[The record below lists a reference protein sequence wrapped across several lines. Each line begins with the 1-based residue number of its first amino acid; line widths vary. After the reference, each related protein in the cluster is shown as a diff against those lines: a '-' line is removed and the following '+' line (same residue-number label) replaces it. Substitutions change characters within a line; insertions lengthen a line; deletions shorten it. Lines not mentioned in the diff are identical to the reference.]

1 MANSRINQLKTQQNK
16 INCSPKF
23 VWLEAEDFD
32 EARAI
37 IENNLSQLPDK
48 SQWQIYLKILAQIGF
63 EKYVKERNPSIK
75 IEQDNRDYRSRSV
88 SLQGENKNR
97 RDALN
102 TEERGKERLIIL
114 ERDRSNLIDDVCFLW
129 INDFR
134 LCLIIVDNLVDDLI
148 IVPNKFITSA
158 EIAAHF
164 YVLLEVL
171 EEEEKL
177 NIYGFWRYDE
187 LFKYSQYS
195 QSLDLKSQPN
205 ENFQLP
211 LSLLDTELNNLLLYA
226 RFLEP
231 SAINLFALEDYQNKN
246 RRGAESAEERGKERL
261 IILDSNN
268 RVLETLSEVKSQV
281 DKVLVNLSK
290 WRDDIFEEGWQSTS
304 LVGIKVLNNPMW
316 GYARNHKNSHK
327 FSISRTKFFDFGL
340 LLQNQTLALIVNLQ
354 QEENGE
360 QGVLVQIIPHQEEYL
375 PSGLNL
381 KITLNPNSADSI
393 SQEVSARQIDNL
405 IQLEFTEESNKE
417 FKVEVSY
424 QGTVFTQ
431 EFIL

>member
-1 MANSRINQLKTQQNK
+1 VIS
-16 INCSPKF
+16 
-23 VWLEAEDFD
+23 EE
-32 EARAI
+32 
-37 IENNLSQLPDK
+37 NLSQLPDK
-48 SQWQIYLKILAQIGF
+48 NQWEIYLKTLGKIGF

-75 IEQDNRDYRSRSV
+75 IKPYNSINR
-88 SLQGENKNR
+88 
-97 RDALN
+97 
-102 TEERGKERLIIL
+102 
-114 ERDRSNLIDDVCFLW
+114 IDDVSFLC

-134 LCLIIVDNLVDDLI
+134 LCLIIADSLVDDFI
-148 IVPNKFITSA
+148 ILPKKLITSA

-177 NIYGFWRYDE
+177 NIYGFLRYDE

-195 QSLDLKSQPN
+195 QSLDLISQPDGSYQ
-205 ENFQLP
+205 FP

-226 RFLEP
+226 SFLEP
-231 SAINLFALEDYQNKN
+231 SAIKLPVLA
-246 RRGAESAEERGKERL
+246 
-261 IILDSNN
+261 SNN
-268 RVLETLSEVKSQV
+268 TVLETLSEVKSQV
-281 DKVLVNLSK
+281 DKVFVNLSK
-290 WRDDIFEEGWQSTS
+290 WWDDIFEEGWQSTS

-316 GYARNHKNSHK
+316 GYARNSENSNK
-327 FSISRTKFFDFGL
+327 FSVSQTKLFDFGL
-340 LLQNQTLALIVNLQ
+340 LLQNKTLALIVNLQ

-375 PSGLNL
+375 PPGLNL
-381 KITLNPNSADSI
+381 KITLNPNTVDSI
-393 SQEVSARQIDNL
+393 SQEVSARQSDNL
-405 IQLEFTEESNKE
+405 IQLEFSEESNKE

>member
-1 MANSRINQLKTQQNK
+1 MTNSRIYQLKKQQQK
-16 INCSPKF
+16 INLSPKF

-32 EARAI
+32 DARAI
-37 IENNLSQLPDK
+37 IKDNLSQLSEE
-48 SQWQIYLKILAQIGF
+48 SQWQIYLKALGQIGF

-75 IEQDNRDYRSRSV
+75 IKQDNS
-88 SLQGENKNR
+88 
-97 RDALN
+97 
-102 TEERGKERLIIL
+102 I
-114 ERDRSNLIDDVCFLW
+114 NLINDVSFLW

-134 LCLIIVDNLVDDLI
+134 LCLIIVDNLVDDFI
-148 IVPNKFITSA
+148 IVPKKFITSA

-177 NIYGFWRYDE
+177 NIYGFLRYDE
-187 LFKYSQYS
+187 LFKYSQDS
-195 QSLDLKSQPN
+195 QSVDFKSQPN

-211 LSLLDTELNNLLLYA
+211 LSLVDTELNNLLLYT

-231 SAINLFALEDYQNKN
+231 SAITLFALEDYRLKN

-268 RVLETLSEVKSQV
+268 TVLETLSEVKSQV

-290 WRDDIFEEGWQSTS
+290 WWDDIFEEGWQSTS

-316 GYARNHKNSHK
+316 GYVRNNENSHK

-340 LLQNQTLALIVNLQ
+340 LLQNQTLALIINLQ

-360 QGVLVQIIPHQEEYL
+360 QSVLVQVLPHQAEYL
-375 PSGLNL
+375 PPGLNL
-381 KITLNPNSADSI
+381 KITLNPNSIDSI
-393 SQEVSARQIDNL
+393 SQEVSARQTDNL

-417 FKVEVSY
+417 FKIEVSY
-424 QGTVFTQ
+424 QDTVFTQ